1 MAVVLIV
8 DDSSYQRRVIRKMV
22 QRAGYQ
28 AMEVPDGQEALKVI
42 PSKVPDCILM
52 DLIMPV
58 ISGLG
63 VLKALAGQGS
73 RIPVIVVTAD
83 IQESVRK
90 QCLELGARAVLNKPV
105 NEDELLSAIRNALN
119 SKVDASK

>member
-8 DDSSYQRRVIRKMV
+8 DDSAYQRRVIRKVV
-22 QRAGYQ
+22 QRAGHQ
-28 AMEVPDGQEALKVI
+28 AMEVSDGQEALKVI

-90 QCLELGARAVLNKPV
+90 QCLELGAHTVLNKPI
-105 NEDELLSAIRNALN
+105 NEDKLLSAIQNALD
-119 SKVDASK
+119 SKVDTNK